1 MFPGACY
8 PHLQGLCS
16 PGLDWRSKIL
26 CNIGNYPSTGAMSNT
41 RRLHQHYSR
50 NLESHKLIVNEPL
63 GNFMI
68 YTLAK
73 YYEGNLIKKDKLG
86 SACDMLLHTKETIAL
101 SRS

>member
-1 MFPGACY
+1 
-8 PHLQGLCS
+8 
-16 PGLDWRSKIL
+16 
-26 CNIGNYPSTGAMSNT
+26 
-41 RRLHQHYSR
+41 
-50 NLESHKLIVNEPL
+50 
-63 GNFMI
+63 MI